1 MESSKMIHSWFTT
14 TGRDYW
20 KGKALEAYTG
30 AGKYSG
36 RMSAKEGYKTFRF
49 KLTKNSFGAL
59 LEKLKKISDD
69 PENIEIVRLEGSP
82 ARGSGN
88 LLLGNPIKA
97 PAINSEI
104 SSLTE
109 GDLEKK
115 VDAVRKALDEKG
127 KKLALFNEVELKDG
141 QPVEKDPDLKKALTE
156 LTDYLREQFGSF
168 VTEAGYENP
177 DVLLITTS
185 HCGYDRDEMTY
196 GTLGEETRAYYDD
209 GDNIVIVQTS
219 VDADDLA

>member
-1 MESSKMIHSWFTT
+1 MKSTEMINSWFNTSD
-14 TGRDYW
+14 RDYW

-36 RMSAKEGYKTFRF
+36 RMKAKEGYKTFRF

-59 LEKLKKISDD
+59 LEKLKRISDD

-115 VDAVRKALDEKG
+115 VDAVRNALDQDG

-141 QPVEKDPDLKKALTE
+141 QPVEENPDIKKALTE
-156 LTDYLREQFGSF
+156 LMDYIREQFGSF
-168 VTEAGYENP
+168 INEAGYENP
-177 DVLLITTS
+177 DALLITTS

-209 GDNIVIVQTS
+209 VDNIVIIQTS
-219 VDADDLA
+219 VDADDLS